1 MVETRVESLEKSMQA
16 VNVEIQLMSHTM
28 RDIAET
34 LKEIKE
40 DQRQIQRFEVQKA
53 VLERDI
59 LDMKKLTD
67 TLFKKLDLV
76 QSDIQTIKES
86 NAGSVVKLGYGERVL
101 WILVSTGLAAL
112 NWARV

>member
-34 LKEIKE
+34 LKEIKD
-40 DQRQIQRFEVQKA
+40 DQKRIQRFEVQKA

-59 LDMKKLTD
+59 LDIKKLTD
-67 TLFKKLDLV
+67 TLFKKLDVV
-76 QSDIQTIKES
+76 QNDIQTIKENNAS
-86 NAGSVVKLGYGERVL
+86 NVVKLGYGERVL
-101 WILVSTGLAAL
+101 WILVSAGLAAL
-112 NWARV
+112 NWVRT